1 MSSKDFSFIVEDNIS
16 EIFSLLHKYQMKVEL
31 IQNSAISF
39 SVCVNN
45 KYGRLEELNSILKLK
60 YKLRVY
66 NNVKLYTIR
75 HFNKE
80 SIKLLNNFKGK
91 KILEQ
96 RTEKIYQ
103 VVKA

>member
-1 MSSKDFSFIVEDNIS
+1 
-16 EIFSLLHKYQMKVEL
+16 MKVEL

-45 KYGRLEELNSILKLK
+45 KYDRLDELISVLKLK
-60 YKLRVY
+60 YKLKVY
-66 NNVKLYTIR
+66 KNVELYTIR

-80 SIKLLNNFKGK
+80 SIKLLNKFKGK
-91 KILEQ
+91 IILEQ
-96 RTEKIYQ
+96 RTEKILQ